1 MLPNVL
7 LVVFDA
13 ARADAFEPYGG
24 QPGSTPAVAELAR
37 RGSAH
42 PSMHAT
48 ASWTV
53 PSHAAMFSGMLPRA
67 TGLMQAPEGTPHSCR
82 PRMEGLRERLLPEVL
97 RRNDYSTGA
106 VSTNL
111 WLREASGFDIG
122 FGEFVSVKSRRQPG
136 MDGGRLRDRLRWDI
150 DALRA
155 RSDDG
160 AAEAGRVL
168 GERLARPTDKPFFWF
183 VNLIECHSPYL
194 PPLPFN
200 DLGPLERMRAAEEAR
215 THLTMDAIW
224 RVCAGGWDIPA
235 AALERMRR
243 LYLASIRA
251 LDGWLAG
258 VLEMLEQAGTLDDTI
273 VIVTAD
279 HGENLGEGGLL
290 GHAFSLDDRL
300 IRVPFVSAGP
310 VALEP
315 RRVASLAQLPE
326 LIAAA
331 IGLDEHPWVDGTPA
345 GDVAVAQFD
354 PPTGP
359 DDPRLLAAIESWGLG
374 DEALERIGS
383 ELTCATDGHHKLVR
397 RGNRE
402 QLFDLDADPR
412 ELSPVAPGDWP
423 EIGNLRAALADP
435 AALPRPVALAGSAGI
450 GRDGADGPDADELR
464 DLEERMRQLGYL

>member
-1 MLPNVL
+1 MPPNVL

-24 QPGSTPAVAELAR
+24 RPGSTPAVAELAR

-42 PSMHAT
+42 RCMHAT

-53 PSHAAMFSGMLPRA
+53 PSHAAMLSGLLPRA
-67 TGLMQAPEGTPHSCR
+67 TGLLQAPGGTPHGCR
-82 PRMEGLRERLLPEVL
+82 PRMEELRERLLPEVL
-97 RRNDYSTGA
+97 RRAGYSTGA
-106 VSTNL
+106 VSANF

-122 FGEFVSVKSRRQPG
+122 FDEFVSTRSRRQPG
-136 MDGGRLRDRLRWDI
+136 MDGGRLRDRVRWDL

-168 GERLARPTDKPFFWF
+168 GERLARPAQKPFFWF

-194 PPLPFN
+194 PPHPFN
-200 DLGPLERMRAAEEAR
+200 DLGPIGRLRAAEEAR
-215 THLTMDAIW
+215 SHLTMDAIW
-224 RVCAGGWDIPA
+224 RVSAGGWDIPDG
-235 AALERMRR
+235 ALERMRR

-251 LDGWLAG
+251 LDSWLGG
-258 VLEMLEQAGTLDDTI
+258 VLETLEQAGALEETI
-273 VIVTAD
+273 VIVTSD
-279 HGENLGEGGLL
+279 HGENLGEGGLF
-290 GHAFSLDDRL
+290 GHVFSLDDRL

-331 IGLDEHPWVDGTPA
+331 VGLEEHPWAGGTPP

-354 PPTGP
+354 PPAGP
-359 DDPRLLAAIESWGLG
+359 DDPRVLAAVERWGLG
-374 DEALERIGS
+374 EEALERIS
-383 ELTCATDGHHKLVR
+383 TELACATDGRRKLVR
-397 RGNRE
+397 RGSWE
-402 QLFDLDADPR
+402 ELFDLEADPR
-412 ELSPVAPGDWP
+412 ELSPLAPGAGG
-423 EIGNLRAALADP
+423 EVAALREALEHP
-435 AALPRPVALAGSAGI
+435 TVLAASP
-450 GRDGADGPDADELR
+450 GADRDQVARPDADELR
-464 DLEERMRQLGYL
+464 DLEQRMRQLGYL